1 MALGRK
7 GVRGMIDMRTEEE
20 TTSTRM
26 RKKLIIIEGGLR
38 QRAEHRVMDIVT
50 GIIDRLR
57 GNLPQSITT
66 QMKDTSRPIE
76 K

>member
-38 QRAEHRVMDIVT
+38 QRAAHRVMDIVT
-50 GIIDRLR
+50 DIIDHLR
-57 GNLPQSITT
+57 GKKPQSITT

-76 K
+76 R